1 MFFCLSFVPFK
12 CLVTLPNKTWSVC
25 VIKTEIG
32 VLLLLSVIL
41 MFSLLRIDTV
51 VGIVDKLPYAGTV
64 LGERCSQVTLFIA

>member
-12 CLVTLPNKTWSVC
+12 CLVTLLNKTWSVC

-32 VLLLLSVIL
+32 VLLSVIL